1 MKLCGESN
9 VMGTLVHGDHVWGG
23 RAVLWDL
30 GGSKWRST
38 MVALP
43 LWSVQNVF
51 LGIFCGQKWR
61 YFDFGAILGHNVGS
75 GDVGVAVVR
84 LWHFFLSKWR
94 YRRVL
99 LPCSSAQEFF
109 LWVFDFRKW
118 SYSVIG
124 AILGRA
130 LTLGAQSSVRRWKC

>member
-1 MKLCGESN
+1 MLILMKLCGESN

-43 LWSVQNVF
+43 LWSVQNLF

-61 YFDFGAILGHNVGS
+61 YIDFGAILGLNVHS
-75 GDVGVAVVR
+75 GDVWMAVVR
-84 LWHFFLSKWR
+84 LWYFFVSKLR
-94 YRRVL
+94 YRRVAS
-99 LPCSSAQEFF
+99 PCWSAQNFF
-109 LWVFDFRKW
+109 FV
-118 SYSVIG
+118 G
-124 AILGRA
+124 
-130 LTLGAQSSVRRWKC
+130 VRCPEVEI